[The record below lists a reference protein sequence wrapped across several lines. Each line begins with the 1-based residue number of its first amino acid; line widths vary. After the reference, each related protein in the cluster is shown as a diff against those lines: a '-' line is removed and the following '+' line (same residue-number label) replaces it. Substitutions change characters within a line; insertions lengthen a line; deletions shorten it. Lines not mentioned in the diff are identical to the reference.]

1 MILFGAMAAWQAWLL
16 AIAAAAAAG
25 GLFLVK
31 VRPPRVVVPSLL
43 FWTKVLDE
51 SRERT
56 LWERIRRAIS
66 FVVTV
71 IVALALAF
79 ALARPSMTPRGTAA
93 AGAPRTGRVLIVLDS
108 SWSMLARTRSG
119 ETRWERA
126 LAEARRIAAGAAG
139 SEIAVATT
147 ADGMIDGPSAD
158 SGAVDAALDR
168 VEPGGGAGSG
178 WPRLSGAEV
187 HFLTDGAIARA
198 LEPAV
203 VVHAVYE
210 AAPNAGITAFD
221 VRPALDGTSLGEAYL
236 EVANFGQAQQVHV
249 TVTRGGST
257 LIDRRADL
265 SGGQALREIVTLARG
280 SGQDVRVKV
289 EAPNDALAIDNEA
302 FGWLQDAKPL
312 AVTVVGNQTSWLAP
326 IFAATAAA
334 RATFVAPADYKPGN
348 EDAVIFDRSAPPEP
362 PAKPALLI
370 APPAAS
376 WLGPAPDR
384 LEQKPQWT
392 TAPAHPLLEGVDPL
406 TFSIDR
412 ARVYKP
418 PQLTTLAA
426 SVAGTPLIMIGD
438 AAGHPRVAVLA
449 FGPNDSNL
457 ASAPA
462 FPVLIGDALDWLAR
476 PPMTDVQQP
485 GRAAFAPSVTRVT
498 GPKGSAL
505 PLLALSGQ
513 HVTTVRTPG
522 LYAEEAGEARGT
534 FAVNIIDPDVS
545 NTSHTTAAA
554 SRAPVSVTAGMSPRP
569 WWIYLA
575 ALAFA
580 IAVVEWWTWLRR
592 ITV

>member
-1 MILFGAMAAWQAWLL
+1 
-16 AIAAAAAAG
+16 
-25 GLFLVK
+25 
-31 VRPPRVVVPSLL
+31 
-43 FWTKVLDE
+43 
-51 SRERT
+51 
-56 LWERIRRAIS
+56 
-66 FVVTV
+66 
-71 IVALALAF
+71 
-79 ALARPSMTPRGTAA
+79 
-93 AGAPRTGRVLIVLDS
+93 
-108 SWSMLARTRSG
+108 MLARTKSG

-126 LAEARRIAAGAAG
+126 VAEARRIAAGAAG

-168 VEPGGGAGSG
+168 VEPGGGTGSG

-187 HFLTDGAIARA
+187 HFLTDGAMARA

-203 VVHAVYE
+203 VVHSVYE

-221 VRPALDGTSLGEAYL
+221 VRPALDGGNLGEAYL
-236 EVANFGQAQQVHV
+236 EVANFGPTQPVHV

-257 LIDRRADL
+257 LVDRRADL
-265 SGGQALREIVTLARG
+265 SSGQALREIVTLARG
-280 SGQDVRVKV
+280 GGQDVRVKID
-289 EAPNDALAIDNEA
+289 APNDALAVDNEA

-312 AVTVVGNQTSWLAP
+312 AVTVVGQQSSWLAP
-326 IFAATAAA
+326 IFAATAGA

-348 EDAVIFDRSAPPEP
+348 EDAVIFDRAAPPEAP
-362 PAKPALLI
+362 LKPTLLI
-370 APPAAS
+370 APPAAP

-412 ARVYKP
+412 ARVYQP
-418 PQLTTLAA
+418 PQLTALASSA
-426 SVAGTPLIMIGD
+426 AGTPLVWIGD
-438 AAGHPRVAVLA
+438 VAGRPRVAMIA

-462 FPVLIGDALDWLAR
+462 FPVLMGDALEWLAR

-485 GRAAFAPSVTRVT
+485 GRAAFDPSVTRVT
-498 GPKGSAL
+498 GPKGSAV

-513 HVTTVRTPG
+513 RFAVVRTPG

-534 FAVNIIDPDVS
+534 FAVNITDPDVS
-545 NTSHTTAAA
+545 NTAHTAAAA
-554 SRAPVSVTAGMSPRP
+554 SRAPVAVTAGMSPRP

-580 IAVVEWWTWLRR
+580 IALVEWWTWLRR

>member
-1 MILFGAMAAWQAWLL
+1 MNFSAMAAWQAWLL

-56 LWERIRRAIS
+56 LWERIRRAVS
-66 FVVTV
+66 LVVTV
-71 IVALALAF
+71 VMALAIAF
-79 ALARPSMTPRGTAA
+79 ALARPSRAPQGAAA
-93 AGAPRTGRVLIVLDS
+93 AGTARSGRLLIVLDS
-108 SWSMLARTRSG
+108 SWSMLARTKSG

-126 LAEARRIAAGAAG
+126 VAEARRIAAGAAG

-168 VEPGGGAGSG
+168 VEPGGGTGSG

-187 HFLTDGAIARA
+187 HFLTDGAMARA

-203 VVHAVYE
+203 VVHSVYE

-221 VRPALDGTSLGEAYL
+221 VRPALDGGNLGEAYL
-236 EVANFGQAQQVHV
+236 EVANFGPTQPVHV

-257 LIDRRADL
+257 LVDRRADL
-265 SGGQALREIVTLARG
+265 SSGQALREIVTLARG
-280 SGQDVRVKV
+280 GGQDVRVKID
-289 EAPNDALAIDNEA
+289 APNDALAVDNEA

-312 AVTVVGNQTSWLAP
+312 AVTVVGQQSSWLAP
-326 IFAATAAA
+326 IFAATAGA

-348 EDAVIFDRSAPPEP
+348 EDAVIFDRAAPPEAP
-362 PAKPALLI
+362 LKPALLI
-370 APPAAS
+370 APPAAP

-412 ARVYKP
+412 ARVYQP
-418 PQLTTLAA
+418 PQLTALASSA
-426 SVAGTPLIMIGD
+426 AGTPLVWIGEV
-438 AAGHPRVAVLA
+438 AGRPRVAMIA

-462 FPVLIGDALDWLAR
+462 FPVLMGDALEWLAR

-485 GRAAFAPSVTRVT
+485 GRAAFDPSVTRVT

-513 HVTTVRTPG
+513 RFAVVRTPG

-534 FAVNIIDPDVS
+534 FAVNITDPDVS
-545 NTSHTTAAA
+545 NTAHTAAAA
-554 SRAPVSVTAGMSPRP
+554 SRAPVAVTAGMSPRP

-580 IAVVEWWTWLRR
+580 IALVEWWTWLRR